1 MTRIVSI
8 IVLFAI
14 IAIGAITIFCA
25 ANGIWS
31 RDDFYRYRMMRS
43 TNEPI
48 IDALA
53 DGTLHVGSTTRE
65 MLAIDS
71 PDVVRDYGRCIRYSF
86 APANSYDYRTVT
98 TLDGHIVA
106 ASVGSCTWYWDF
118 FDELPEEFAQAI
130 QIVRTLPQLVERN
143 PQIAEHLTP
152 MLEAA
157 RKTLAMPP
165 AAIRSDGPVLIE

>member
-1 MTRIVSI
+1 
-8 IVLFAI
+8 
-14 IAIGAITIFCA
+14 
-25 ANGIWS
+25 
-31 RDDFYRYRMMRS
+31 
-43 TNEPI
+43 
-48 IDALA
+48 
-53 DGTLHVGSTTRE
+53 
-65 MLAIDS
+65 
-71 PDVVRDYGRCIRYSF
+71 
-86 APANSYDYRTVT
+86 VT